1 MVNVTDPHTTDFA
14 NCSRPDCTVIAQ
26 RNGLCST
33 HYMSYYY
40 ETRNGL
46 RDEVAKATR
55 DHGQPSEFFCELLA
69 DCNNPASRW
78 WVMCGSTPTA
88 ICADHAQEQ
97 VDTYRM
103 EIRRLEL
110 K

>member
-1 MVNVTDPHTTDFA
+1 MVHVTDPHTTDFA
-14 NCSRPDCTVIAQ
+14 TCSRPDCEVIAQ
-26 RNGLCST
+26 RNGLCSQ
-33 HYMSYYY
+33 HYMAQYHQ
-40 ETRNGL
+40 TRATL
-46 RDEVAKATR
+46 RDEVLHARAQYGPP
-55 DHGQPSEFFCELLA
+55 DEYFCEQGE
-69 DCNNPASRW
+69 CPNPASRW
-78 WVMCGSTPTA
+78 WVKDGDTPIA